1 MAEEACAPC
10 GGVDAQAKRAM
21 RAAVRARLLAL
32 PPARRALEEELV
44 TAAVQGTPEWRA
56 AGTVLLY
63 RSVAPE
69 LSTVGLA
76 NAAWRTGKRVLFP
89 RVGPGGGL
97 TLHAVASWSGFE
109 AGPLGIPQ
117 PPPTAPVAPG
127 EADLAIVP
135 GVAWDAGGGRLGR
148 GGGHYDRL
156 LPALRRAWGVGF
168 SAQVVPAVPR
178 EAHDRR
184 VERVFA
190 PSLFP
195 LET

>member
-1 MAEEACAPC
+1 
-10 GGVDAQAKRAM
+10 M
-21 RAAVRARLLAL
+21 RSEVRARLLAL

-44 TAAVQGTPEWRA
+44 TAAIQDTPEWRA
-56 AGTVLLY
+56 AATVLLY

-89 RVGPGGGL
+89 RIVGDGGL
-97 TLHAVASWSGFE
+97 TLHAVAGWTGFE

-117 PPPTAPVAPG
+117 PPGAAPVPPE

-135 GVAWDAGGGRLGR
+135 GVAWDAQGGRLGR

-156 LPALRRAWGVGF
+156 LPRLRLAWGVGF
-168 SAQVVPAVPR
+168 SVQVVPQVPS

-184 VERVFA
+184 VAKVWA
-190 PSLFP
+190 TSLLP